1 MPLKPM
7 FSRAPLTMQP
17 LAPLAPEA
25 IALEGSARETLEKLC
40 ALALQAPMGP
50 ALAEGALACA
60 YLCENAPL
68 AEKVEQWLRVQLN
81 VQGADGSLPLP
92 AAEGI
97 RVMLA
102 VARLFAHQGEKT
114 LLEPMMRYC
123 ACLRERWEELRL
135 DGSVMG
141 QAANL
146 MELLLF
152 LYNVTGKKALLHLM
166 ELTRRDAMDWS
177 GLMSTFAL
185 SRPTAK
191 LMPLE
196 EMTAGRKAEG
206 NDPSGFY
213 TRQYLATFG
222 PALAQGIRLPV
233 LMGLYSGSARD
244 LDAGYTGYEKI
255 MRYHGTATG
264 AFTADLHL
272 AGGSP
277 SAAVSGRAA
286 GETARSLAR
295 VWQVTE
301 KPGAAEALACLME
314 NALPAFLPEGK
325 LLPFLRVNSLS
336 VNAGVKDCYAPGEAE
351 ETARE
356 TLAALLQGT
365 AEGMR
370 SAVTATAT
378 GAAVGLYVP
387 GHYTL
392 RLGREK
398 AKLTL
403 ATSGERVTLTLS
415 MKNPAEAELK
425 LRIPSWTVEP
435 MVQVNDEGGDAPETG
450 KMFTLRRTFRDG
462 DVITLLLPRKAR
474 LTEGYHQSLC
484 VMRGDT
490 LLAMPVQGENWRR
503 ALCDVR
509 DTERGTEAV
518 LLETS
523 QWKTRVHVPAD
534 PPIAPRTEGKEE
546 RIILQPFAET
556 ACRIAAFPKGKQA

>member
-25 IALEGSARETLEKLC
+25 IALEGSAREMLEKLC

-50 ALAEGALACA
+50 ALAEGALTCA

-81 VQGADGSLPLP
+81 AQGADGSLPLP

-196 EMTAGRKAEG
+196 EMTAAGKPRETTPAVFTPG
-206 NDPSGFY
+206 SIWLPSGLRWHRAFVC
-213 TRQYLATFG
+213 RCLWDCI
-222 PALAQGIRLPV
+222 PAAPGIWMPVIRAMKRSCAITAQPRV
-233 LMGLYSGSARD
+233 L
-244 LDAGYTGYEKI
+244 
-255 MRYHGTATG
+255 
-264 AFTADLHL
+264 
-272 AGGSP
+272 SP
-277 SAAVSGRAA
+277 L
-286 GETARSLAR
+286 TCT
-295 VWQVTE
+295 WQ
-301 KPGAAEALACLME
+301 AEALRRPC
-314 NALPAFLPEGK
+314 PAG
-325 LLPFLRVNSLS
+325 R
-336 VNAGVKDCYAPGEAE
+336 
-351 ETARE
+351 
-356 TLAALLQGT
+356 
-365 AEGMR
+365 
-370 SAVTATAT
+370 
-378 GAAVGLYVP
+378 
-387 GHYTL
+387 
-392 RLGREK
+392 REK
-398 AKLTL
+398 
-403 ATSGERVTLTLS
+403 
-415 MKNPAEAELK
+415 
-425 LRIPSWTVEP
+425 
-435 MVQVNDEGGDAPETG
+435 
-450 KMFTLRRTFRDG
+450 
-462 DVITLLLPRKAR
+462 PRGAWPGCGR
-474 LTEGYHQSLC
+474 
-484 VMRGDT
+484 
-490 LLAMPVQGENWRR
+490 
-503 ALCDVR
+503 
-509 DTERGTEAV
+509 
-518 LLETS
+518 
-523 QWKTRVHVPAD
+523 
-534 PPIAPRTEGKEE
+534 
-546 RIILQPFAET
+546 
-556 ACRIAAFPKGKQA
+556 

>member
-25 IALEGSARETLEKLC
+25 IALEGSAREMLEKLC

-50 ALAEGALACA
+50 ALAEGALTCA

-81 VQGADGSLPLP
+81 AQGADGSLPLP

-272 AGGSP
+272 
-277 SAAVSGRAA
+277 
-286 GETARSLAR
+286 
-295 VWQVTE
+295 Q
-301 KPGAAEALACLME
+301 AEALRRPC
-314 NALPAFLPEGK
+314 PAG
-325 LLPFLRVNSLS
+325 R
-336 VNAGVKDCYAPGEAE
+336 
-351 ETARE
+351 
-356 TLAALLQGT
+356 
-365 AEGMR
+365 
-370 SAVTATAT
+370 
-378 GAAVGLYVP
+378 
-387 GHYTL
+387 
-392 RLGREK
+392 REK
-398 AKLTL
+398 
-403 ATSGERVTLTLS
+403 
-415 MKNPAEAELK
+415 
-425 LRIPSWTVEP
+425 
-435 MVQVNDEGGDAPETG
+435 
-450 KMFTLRRTFRDG
+450 
-462 DVITLLLPRKAR
+462 PRGAWPGCGR
-474 LTEGYHQSLC
+474 
-484 VMRGDT
+484 
-490 LLAMPVQGENWRR
+490 
-503 ALCDVR
+503 
-509 DTERGTEAV
+509 
-518 LLETS
+518 
-523 QWKTRVHVPAD
+523 
-534 PPIAPRTEGKEE
+534 
-546 RIILQPFAET
+546 
-556 ACRIAAFPKGKQA
+556 